1 MVAACW
7 PVGRRLLR
15 AGTLIARRLF
25 DAELS
30 DTGGSVTPVTTH
42 ATPPN
47 PLHILAADPTG
58 RTLGLDFDLPPG
70 TLHRLT
76 LDGLWHEPLLWRAT
90 EPATEDSWGRLLPA
104 LKAAGL
110 RPVLL
115 GGERESDGDQ
125 PWNEEL
131 GPDLASDPD
140 DFEAGALLAE
150 WWADNTA
157 PAEDEEAA
165 AVADQR
171 GAAVVDGGVEL
182 ADGLEPG
189 PEEEL
194 ADGAAEGSWRA
205 AHAPGQPAREGGA
218 DLDDAVALAP
228 YGTAWPGLAPA
239 CPAVVDPDE
248 RAAEVAAALVEYDIL
263 TAPRIA
269 LVPAERSADVLAAI
283 GWLGPLNYD
292 EDAAPFSAVLRSWED
307 RFGIRVVALEF
318 DVLHVSV
325 PHPPRTLEEALPIA
339 AEHFAFCPDNIW
351 QDSETLERY
360 AREHL
365 VGKHNWSFW
374 WD

>member
-1 MVAACW
+1 M
-7 PVGRRLLR
+7 
-15 AGTLIARRLF
+15 
-25 DAELS
+25 
-30 DTGGSVTPVTTH
+30 TTH
-42 ATPPN
+42 ATPPS
-47 PLHILAADPTG
+47 PLHTLASDPTG
-58 RTLGLDFDLPPG
+58 RSLGLDFDLPPG

-76 LDGLWHEPLLWRAT
+76 VDGPWHEPLLWRAT
-90 EPATEDSWGRLLPA
+90 EPATEDSWGQLLPA

-110 RPVLL
+110 HPVLL
-115 GGERESDGDQ
+115 GGSRESDGDQ

-131 GPDLASDPD
+131 GPDLSSDPARFD
-140 DFEAGALLAE
+140 AAALLAE

-157 PAEDEEAA
+157 PEEDEERPASA
-165 AVADQR
+165 SGEGTPERAESFDEGAD
-171 GAAVVDGGVEL
+171 GEL
-182 ADGLEPG
+182 ADGQ
-189 PEEEL
+189 
-194 ADGAAEGSWRA
+194 DEGSWRGRGA
-205 AHAPGQPAREGGA
+205 GQTAREA
-218 DLDDAVALAP
+218 DEGPDDAVVLAP

-239 CPAVVDPDE
+239 CSARVDPDE

-269 LVPAERSADVLAAI
+269 LVPAGRSADILAAV

-292 EDAAPFSAVLRSWED
+292 EDAAAFSAVLRSWED

-339 AEHFAFCPDNIW
+339 AEHFAFCPDNVW

>member
-1 MVAACW
+1 M
-7 PVGRRLLR
+7 
-15 AGTLIARRLF
+15 
-25 DAELS
+25 
-30 DTGGSVTPVTTH
+30 TTH

-47 PLHILAADPTG
+47 PLHTLASDPTG
-58 RTLGLDFDLPPG
+58 RSLGLDFDLPPG

-76 LDGLWHEPLLWRAT
+76 VDGPWHEPLLWRAT
-90 EPATEDSWGRLLPA
+90 EPATEESWRQLLPA

-110 RPVLL
+110 HPVLL
-115 GGERESDGDQ
+115 GGARESDGDQ

-131 GPDLASDPD
+131 GPDLATSPAAFDAA
-140 DFEAGALLAE
+140 ELLAD

-157 PAEDEEAA
+157 PVEEDAEQPA
-165 AVADQR
+165 
-171 GAAVVDGGVEL
+171 GAAPRAAGSDGAAQAGPGDDAEGLAADEL
-182 ADGLEPG
+182 ADGE
-189 PEEEL
+189 
-194 ADGAAEGSWRA
+194 DEGSWRA
-205 AHAPGQPAREGGA
+205 GRAA
-218 DLDDAVALAP
+218 DRTAAAQSAAADEDDDAVTLAP
-228 YGTAWPGLAPA
+228 YGTDWPGLAPA
-239 CPAVVDPDE
+239 SPAVIDPDE

-269 LVPAERSADVLAAI
+269 LVPAGRSADILAAI

-292 EDAAPFSAVLRSWED
+292 EDAAPFSAVLRSWEE

-351 QDSETLERY
+351 QDSETLTRY
-360 AREHL
+360 AEEHL